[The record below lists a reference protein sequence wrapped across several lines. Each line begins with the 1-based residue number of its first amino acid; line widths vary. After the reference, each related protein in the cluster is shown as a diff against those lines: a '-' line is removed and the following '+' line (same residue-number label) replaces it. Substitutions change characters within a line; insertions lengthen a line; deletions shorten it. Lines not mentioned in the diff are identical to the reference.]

1 MRRTSRGVWLSVCAA
16 LALAPA
22 ARAATAK
29 EVVEKAIEAHGGTE
43 AIKKMKFL
51 SAKSTGKL
59 SIMGLDIPIE
69 GEALYAFPD
78 KARNVLKME
87 VANQKVTVTQIIN
100 GDKIKMSVA
109 DMAPPLSDAQK
120 GELRESVALQL
131 VMNLTPLLEGKD
143 FEISSIENPPKVK
156 DKEVDGVLVK
166 SKKLKDVK
174 LFFDKESH
182 RLVKLTRKGLDPTE
196 AEVDQE
202 IYMTE
207 FKKYDG
213 VLRPSKVEIMM
224 DGKKFLESEITD
236 VKILDKVDPKEFDVS
251 D

>member
-1 MRRTSRGVWLSVCAA
+1 MRSTSRGVWLSVCAA

-29 EVVEKAIEAHGGTE
+29 EVVEKAIEAHGG
-43 AIKKMKFL
+43 ADALKKVKAV

-78 KARNVLKME
+78 KARNVLRME

-131 VMNLTPLLEGKD
+131 VMNLTPLLEKD

-156 DKEVDGVLVK
+156 DREVDGVLVK